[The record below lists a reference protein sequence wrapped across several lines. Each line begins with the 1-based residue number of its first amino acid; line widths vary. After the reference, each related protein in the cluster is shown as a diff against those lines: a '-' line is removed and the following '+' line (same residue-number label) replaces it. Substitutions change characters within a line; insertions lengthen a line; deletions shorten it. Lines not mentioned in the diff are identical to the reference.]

1 MTTTSVPP
9 AAATAAVLAA
19 SPKALLDAI
28 DRTFATITFDTDGVI
43 VAANANFLA
52 LTGYAR
58 DEVVGKAHRIFCDP
72 PFAESREYSAF
83 WATLSDG
90 RPHDGEFKRFGK
102 DGREIWI
109 RANYN
114 PVFDQDGQVVG
125 VVKYALDVTATKVA
139 ASEQASIVAAL
150 DRSQA
155 IAEFDLGG
163 KILQANA
170 NLLNLLGYTGPEI
183 IGQHHGIL
191 CAPAE
196 AQSPAYRAFWGRL
209 SKGGFETGEYRY
221 VTKGNEE
228 VWLQAHF
235 NPVLDPDG
243 HLQKVLMC
251 ASDITEVKAL
261 RSEFE
266 GKVKAIDRAQAVIEF
281 DLKGRVITAN
291 DNFLKLMGY
300 TTADVVGRH
309 HSDFCDRTY
318 AQSHEYHA
326 FWERLGRG
334 DYEAG
339 EFRRIGRDGREVWI
353 QATYNPVYD
362 ASGRLSKIVKF
373 ASDVTAAKQRNVEFE
388 SRVDAVDRG
397 QAVIEFD
404 LDGTILSANENF
416 LRVMG
421 YTRREV
427 IGQHHSLLCHPD
439 YITSLEYRDFWLDLN
454 KGQFKTGRFR
464 RVGKFG
470 REVHLQATYSP
481 ILNLAGEPI
490 RVIKYASDVTEQVQL
505 QNRIEVKSDEMQSAV
520 SQLFG
525 SITEISRNAGS
536 ATDLA
541 NETQANA
548 ELGYESLRN
557 SIEAIELIQKSSNEI
572 AEIVKV
578 IGEISSQTNLLAFN
592 AAIEA
597 ARAGEHGVG
606 FSVVAGEV
614 RKLAES
620 SSEAARGI
628 AKLIEE
634 SASRVGQGT
643 NRSQEAKQ
651 AFERIVSSVRKTAES
666 IREIAESTTA
676 QKDVASSVV
685 ALIDDLTVR
694 RAKAG

>member
-1 MTTTSVPP
+1 MSSS
-9 AAATAAVLAA
+9 LAEFSRQA
-19 SPKALLDAI
+19 RLDAI
-28 DRTFATITFDTDGVI
+28 DRTFSTITFDPRGTILEVND
-43 VAANANFLA
+43 NFLA
-52 LTGYAR
+52 LTGYGR
-58 DEVVGKAHRIFCDP
+58 DDVVGRHHRMFCDKSYG
-72 PFAESREYSAF
+72 ASQDYAAF
-83 WATLSDG
+83 WAALAEG
-90 RPHDGEFKRFGK
+90 RPHDGEFKRIGK

-109 RANYN
+109 RATYN
-114 PVFDQDGQVVG
+114 PVFDEGGKVVG
-125 VVKYALDVTATKVA
+125 VVKYALDVTAAKLA
-139 ASEQASIVAAL
+139 SSEQASQAAAL

-155 IAEFDLGG
+155 IVEFDLAGR
-163 KILQANA
+163 ILHANA
-170 NLLNLLGYTGPEI
+170 NFLGLMGYTAPEI
-183 IGQHHGIL
+183 VGQHHSLL
-191 CAPAE
+191 CTPAE
-196 AQSPAYRAFWGRL
+196 AQSPAYRVFWGKLAR
-209 SKGGFETGEYRY
+209 GEFDRGEYRR
-221 VTKGNEE
+221 VTKAGQEI
-228 VWLQAHF
+228 WLHAHY
-235 NPVLDPDG
+235 NPIFDPDG
-243 HLQKVLMC
+243 QVRKIVKF
-251 ASDITEVKAL
+251 ATDVTSVKAMT
-261 RSEFE
+261 SEYE

-281 DLKGRVITAN
+281 DLQGRVLGAN
-291 DNFLKLMGY
+291 DNFLRLFGY
-300 TTADVVGRH
+300 AGADVVGRH
-309 HSDFCDRTY
+309 HSAFCDP
-318 AQSHEYHA
+318 AFAKSHEYHA

-339 EFRRIGRDGREVWI
+339 EFKRFGRDGREIWI

-373 ASDVTAAKQRNVEFE
+373 ASDVTAAKLRNVEFE
-388 SRVDAVDRG
+388 SRVNAVDRG

-427 IGQHHSLLCHPD
+427 IGQHHSMLCHAD

-454 KGQFKTGRFR
+454 KGEFKAGRFR

-481 ILNLAGEPI
+481 ILNLAGEAV

-541 NETQANA
+541 TETQANA

-572 AEIVKV
+572 ADIVKV

-643 NRSQEAKQ
+643 TRSQEAKL
-651 AFERIVSSVRKTAES
+651 AFEHIVSSVRKTAES
-666 IREIAESTTA
+666 IRGIALSTTA

-685 ALIDDLTVR
+685 ALIDDLTAR
-694 RAKAG
+694 RTKTG